1 VTFTVKSSEP
11 VPFNR
16 CYCTACRK
24 TAGAGGFAIN
34 IGADFKTLKV
44 EGREHIRVYHARI
57 PDPET
62 GEITVSKGERSFCEL
77 CGSALWAWDPDWP
90 DLVHPHASAIDTD
103 LPVPVLGRSLHRA
116 VGSKIRRVSRPE
128 PGGLAS
134 RKRIRLTVRLSVTGG
149 RCAVLVPTA
158 RPSAAGGSN
167 MRP

>member
-16 CYCTACRK
+16 CYCTVCRK

-34 IGADFKTLKV
+34 IGADFNTLEI
-44 EGREHIRVYHARI
+44 EGREHIRVYRARI
-57 PDPET
+57 PNTET

-103 LPVPVLGRSLHRA
+103 LPVPPFNWHMMLGSKASWAVPCIGRSDRKFEEFPDQSLADWHREN
-116 VGSKIRRVSRPE
+116 GFD
-128 PGGLAS
+128 
-134 RKRIRLTVRLSVTGG
+134 
-149 RCAVLVPTA
+149 
-158 RPSAAGGSN
+158 
-167 MRP
+167 

>member
-103 LPVPVLGRSLHRA
+103 LPVPPFNWHMMLGSKASWAVPCIGRSDRKFDEFPDQSLADWHREN
-116 VGSKIRRVSRPE
+116 GFD
-128 PGGLAS
+128 
-134 RKRIRLTVRLSVTGG
+134 
-149 RCAVLVPTA
+149 
-158 RPSAAGGSN
+158 
-167 MRP
+167 

>member
-16 CYCTACRK
+16 CYCTVCRK

-34 IGADFKTLKV
+34 IGADFNTLEI
-44 EGREHIRVYHARI
+44 EGREHIRVYRARI
-57 PDPET
+57 PSTET

-103 LPVPVLGRSLHRA
+103 LPVPPFNWHMMLGSKASWAVPCIGRSDRKFDEFPDQSLADWHREN
-116 VGSKIRRVSRPE
+116 GFD
-128 PGGLAS
+128 
-134 RKRIRLTVRLSVTGG
+134 
-149 RCAVLVPTA
+149 
-158 RPSAAGGSN
+158 
-167 MRP
+167 

>member
-16 CYCTACRK
+16 CYCTVCRK

-34 IGADFKTLKV
+34 IGADFNTLEI
-44 EGREHIRVYHARI
+44 EGREHIRVYRARI
-57 PDPET
+57 PNTET

-103 LPVPVLGRSLHRA
+103 LPVPPFNWHMML
-116 VGSKIRRVSRPE
+116 GSKASKTDSTDHSFPRYRRALCDPFRA
-128 PGGLAS
+128 LRDAS
-134 RKRIRLTVRLSVTGG
+134 ISSFSKLPSMSASGSKRTLS
-149 RCAVLVPTA
+149 
-158 RPSAAGGSN
+158 
-167 MRP
+167 